1 MIYNSLKIIKKHDFL
16 STQKY
21 KIALAVLFVT
31 SLLFSF
37 GCCTYSFT
45 GSSVPEHLKT
55 ISIPIA
61 EDRSGAG
68 IPNLRESLTE
78 ELVNKFIED
87 NSLQVSDRS
96 GSDAILECTIT
107 SVSDAPSIVSAG
119 ENVSFRRVTITVN
132 VTYKDMVKRKTV
144 FDKSFSNYGDYE
156 PGGDISQRDNA
167 ITQAIDN
174 ITEDILLAVVSGW

>member
-1 MIYNSLKIIKKHDFL
+1 MISNSLKPGNKL
-16 STQKY
+16 SFFANHKF
-21 KIALAVLFVT
+21 KIVLVVLFV
-31 SLLFSF
+31 SPLLFSF

-45 GSSVPEHLKT
+45 GSSVPEHLKS

-78 ELVNKFIED
+78 ELVNKFVED

-96 GSDAILECTIT
+96 GSDAILDCTVT

-119 ENVSFRRVTITVN
+119 EDVSFRKVTITVN

-144 FDKSFSNYGDYE
+144 FDKSFSNYGEYK
-156 PGGDISQRDNA
+156 PGGDTSGRDGA
-167 ITQAIDN
+167 ITQAIDK

>member
-1 MIYNSLKIIKKHDFL
+1 MTYNHLKSVEKYNFWTNQKFRIILF
-16 STQKY
+16 
-21 KIALAVLFVT
+21 ILFVI
-31 SLLFSF
+31 SLLFNF

-96 GSDAILECTIT
+96 GSDAILECTVT
-107 SVSDAPSIVSAG
+107 SVSDAPTIVTAG

-144 FDKSFSNYGDYE
+144 IDKSFSNYGEYE
-156 PGGDISQRDNA
+156 PGGTTSGRDDA
-167 ITQAIDN
+167 ITQAIDKL
-174 ITEDILLAVVSGW
+174 TEDILLAVVSGW

>member
-1 MIYNSLKIIKKHDFL
+1 MIYNNLKTDRKANIFNNLRLRI
-16 STQKY
+16 
-21 KIALAVLFVT
+21 VLFVLFVI
-31 SLLFSF
+31 SLLFNF

-96 GSDAILECTIT
+96 GSDALLECTVT
-107 SVSDAPSIVSAG
+107 SVSDAPTIVSAG

-132 VTYKDMVKRKTV
+132 VTYKDMVKRKTIM
-144 FDKSFSNYGDYE
+144 DKSFSNYGEYE
-156 PGGDISQRDNA
+156 PGGTTSGREDA
-167 ITQAIDN
+167 ITQAIDK

>member
-1 MIYNSLKIIKKHDFL
+1 MIYNSLKTIKKHNLL

-119 ENVSFRRVTITVN
+119 ENVSLRKITISVN
-132 VTYKDMVKRKTV
+132 VVYKDMVKRKTV
-144 FDKSFSNYGDYE
+144 IDKSFSNYGEYE
-156 PGGDISQRDNA
+156 PGGEVSKREDA
-167 ITQAIDN
+167 ITQAIDK